1 MPKKVAVSKLN
12 ASTIDILNVIRQN
25 ASAAYQDSVPA
36 VSVET
41 DIPKVGEVLFGYP
54 AFANE
59 FISSLM
65 NRIAQVRV
73 RSAVF
78 NNPYVDLKK
87 GLITYGESVEEIFVQ
102 IAKARPFSYEKA
114 AAREL
119 KRTMPDVKS
128 AFHVMNWNVQ
138 YPITITET
146 DLRKA
151 FLSMEGVQDLITR
164 IVDSIY
170 KGAEYDEFLLFKA
183 LIIMGVTSGNMY
195 PVSVGAGTDL
205 NDAAVQF
212 RGMSNQLTFMSPN
225 YNNAKVSTVTPKE
238 NQVIFMSA
246 KFNAEFDV
254 EVLARAFNMDRA
266 DFMGRLYLIDDFTT
280 FDNDRF
286 DEIRAE
292 SDMIPEITSDQLALM
307 EDVVAILV
315 DKEWFQVYD
324 NVMKFTETYVGA
336 GDYWNYFYR
345 VQKTVSYSPFSNAVV
360 FVTDSAT
367 ITDPATLA
375 GSVVAKDTSGD
386 ITVLTVAVNEQD
398 TLQPVA
404 ANFIQTEAATKAG
417 IAVHP
422 YGAIIMSK
430 SSDTITPQIKIQS
443 GTTYTAAAAI
453 TPETAVG
460 TAVTFNKDA

>member
-12 ASTIDILNVIRQN
+12 ASTIDILNVIRKN
-25 ASAAYQDSVPA
+25 ASAAYRDSVPA
-36 VSVET
+36 VDVET

-59 FISSLM
+59 FISSLV

-151 FLSMEGVQDLITR
+151 FLSMEGVQDLIAR

-195 PVSVGAGTDL
+195 PVAIGDGTDL
-205 NDAAVQF
+205 TEAAVQF
-212 RGMSNQLTFMSPN
+212 RGMSNQLTFMSTN
-225 YNNAKVSTVTPKE
+225 YNNAKVATVTPKE

-246 KFNAEFDV
+246 KFNAEYDV

-286 DEIRAE
+286 DDIRAE
-292 SDMIPEITSDQLALM
+292 SDMIPEITSEQLELM
-307 EDVVAILV
+307 QNVVAVLV

-324 NVMKFTETYVGA
+324 NVLKFTETFVA
-336 GDYWNYFYR
+336 SGDYWNYFYR

-367 ITDPATLA
+367 ITDPASLA

-386 ITVLTVAVNEQD
+386 ITVFTVEVTEQD

-422 YGAIIMSK
+422 YGAIIMS
-430 SSDTITPQIKIQS
+430 SSDDTITPQIQIQS

>member
-12 ASTIDILNVIRQN
+12 ASTIDILNVIRKN

-73 RSAVF
+73 RSVVF

-87 GLITYGESVEEIFVQ
+87 GLITYGESIEEIFVQ

-151 FLSMEGVQDLITR
+151 FLSMEGVQDLIAR

-183 LIIMGVTSGNMY
+183 LIIMGVTSGKMY
-195 PVSVGAGTDL
+195 PVSIGDGTDL

-324 NVMKFTETYVGA
+324 NVMKFTETFVA
-336 GDYWNYFYR
+336 SGDYWNYFYR

-360 FVTDSAT
+360 FVTASAT

-386 ITVLTVAVNEQD
+386 ITVLTVAVTDQN

>member
-151 FLSMEGVQDLITR
+151 FLSMEGVQDLIAR

-195 PVSVGAGTDL
+195 PISIGDGTDL

-307 EDVVAILV
+307 EDVVAVLA

-324 NVMKFTETYVGA
+324 NVMKMTETYVGA

-360 FVTDSAT
+360 FVTDGAT

-386 ITVLTVAVNEQD
+386 ITVLTVAVADQN

>member
-87 GLITYGESVEEIFVQ
+87 GLITYGESIEEIFVQ

-151 FLSMEGVQDLITR
+151 FLSMEGVQDLIAR

-195 PVSVGAGTDL
+195 PVSIGDGTDL

-324 NVMKFTETYVGA
+324 NVMKFTETFVA
-336 GDYWNYFYR
+336 SGDYWNYFYR

-386 ITVLTVAVNEQD
+386 ITVFTVEVTEQD

-453 TPETAVG
+453 TPETEVG

>member
-1 MPKKVAVSKLN
+1 MPKRVNVTKLN
-12 ASTIDILNVIRQN
+12 ASTIDILNVIRKN
-25 ASAAYQDSVPA
+25 ASAAYQDAVPA
-36 VSVET
+36 VAVET

-59 FISSLM
+59 FISSLV

-87 GLITYGESVEEIFVQ
+87 GLINYGESIEEIFVQ

-138 YPITITET
+138 YPITFTFT
-146 DLRKA
+146 DLLKA
-151 FLSMEGVQDLITR
+151 FLSMEGVQDLIAR

-195 PVSVGAGTDL
+195 PVSIGDGTDL
-205 NDAAVQF
+205 NEAAVQF

-225 YNNAKVSTVTPKE
+225 YNNAKVSTVTPKD

-292 SDMIPEITSDQLALM
+292 SDMIPEITSDQLELM
-307 EDVVAILV
+307 QNVVAILV

-324 NVMKFTETYVGA
+324 NVMKFTETFVSS

-360 FVTDSAT
+360 FVTDNAT

-386 ITVLTVAVNEQD
+386 ITVLTVAVTDQN

-422 YGAIIMSK
+422 YGAIIMS
-430 SSDTITPQIKIQS
+430 SSDDTITPQIQIQS

-453 TPETAVG
+453 TPETEVG

>member
-1 MPKKVAVSKLN
+1 MPKRVAVSKLN

-151 FLSMEGVQDLITR
+151 FLSMEGVQDLIAR

-195 PVSVGAGTDL
+195 PVSIGDGTDL

-280 FDNDRF
+280 FDNARF

-307 EDVVAILV
+307 EDVAAVLV

-324 NVMKFTETYVGA
+324 NVMKMTETYVGA

-386 ITVLTVAVNEQD
+386 ITVLTVAVTDQN

-453 TPETAVG
+453 TPETEVG
-460 TAVTFNKDA
+460 TAVTFNKNA

>member
-87 GLITYGESVEEIFVQ
+87 GLITYGESIEEIFVQ

-151 FLSMEGVQDLITR
+151 FLSMEGVQDLIAR

-195 PVSVGAGTDL
+195 PVSIGDGTDL

-324 NVMKFTETYVGA
+324 NVMKFTETFIA
-336 GDYWNYFYR
+336 SGDYWNYFYR

-386 ITVLTVAVNEQD
+386 ITVFTVEVTEQD

-453 TPETAVG
+453 TPETEVG

>member
-1 MPKKVAVSKLN
+1 MPKRVAVSKLN

-119 KRTMPDVKS
+119 KRTMADVKS

-151 FLSMEGVQDLITR
+151 FLSMEGVQDLIAR

-183 LIIMGVTSGNMY
+183 LIIIGVTSGKMY
-195 PVSVGAGTDL
+195 PVSIGDGSDL
-205 NDAAVQF
+205 NVAAVQF

-225 YNNAKVSTVTPKE
+225 YNNARVSTVTPKE

-246 KFNAEFDV
+246 KFNAKFDV

-292 SDMIPEITSDQLALM
+292 SDMIPEITSGQLVLM
-307 EDVVAILV
+307 EDVVAVLV

-324 NVMKFTETYVGA
+324 NVMKMTETYVGA

-360 FVTDSAT
+360 FVTESAT

-386 ITVLTVAVNEQD
+386 ITVLTVAVTDQN

-453 TPETAVG
+453 TPETEVG

>member
-1 MPKKVAVSKLN
+1 MPKRVTVTKLN
-12 ASTIDILNVIRQN
+12 ASTIDILNVIRKN
-25 ASAAYQDSVPA
+25 ASAAYRDSVPA
-36 VSVET
+36 VDVET

-59 FISSLM
+59 FISSLV

-138 YPITITET
+138 YPLTITET

-151 FLSMEGVQDLITR
+151 FLSMEGVQDLIAR

-195 PVSVGAGTDL
+195 PVAIGDGTDL
-205 NDAAVQF
+205 TEAAVQF
-212 RGMSNQLTFMSPN
+212 RGMSNQLTFMSTN
-225 YNNAKVSTVTPKE
+225 YNNAKVATVTPKE

-246 KFNAEFDV
+246 KFNAEYDV

-286 DEIRAE
+286 DDIRAE
-292 SDMIPEITSDQLALM
+292 SDMIPEITSEQLELM
-307 EDVVAILV
+307 QNVVAVLV

-324 NVMKFTETYVGA
+324 NVLKFTETFVA
-336 GDYWNYFYR
+336 SGDYWNYFYR

-367 ITDPATLA
+367 ITDPASLA

-386 ITVLTVAVNEQD
+386 ITVFTVEVTEQD

-422 YGAIIMSK
+422 YGAIIMS
-430 SSDTITPQIKIQS
+430 SSDDTITPQIQIQS

-453 TPETAVG
+453 TPETEVG

>member
-41 DIPKVGEVLFGYP
+41 DIPKVGEVLVGYP

-87 GLITYGESVEEIFVQ
+87 GLITYGESIEEIFVQ

-138 YPITITET
+138 YPITITDT

-151 FLSMEGVQDLITR
+151 FLSMEGVQDLIAR

-195 PVSVGAGTDL
+195 PVSIGDGTDL

-324 NVMKFTETYVGA
+324 NVMKFTETFVA
-336 GDYWNYFYR
+336 SGDYWNYFYR

-386 ITVLTVAVNEQD
+386 ITVFTVEVTEQD

-453 TPETAVG
+453 TPETEVG

>member
-12 ASTIDILNVIRQN
+12 ASSIDILNVIRQN

-41 DIPKVGEVLFGYP
+41 DIPKVGEVLVGYP

-87 GLITYGESVEEIFVQ
+87 GLITYGESIEEIFVQ

-138 YPITITET
+138 YPITITDT

-151 FLSMEGVQDLITR
+151 FLSMEGVQDLIAR

-195 PVSVGAGTDL
+195 PVSIGDGTDL

-324 NVMKFTETYVGA
+324 NVMKFTETFIA
-336 GDYWNYFYR
+336 SCDYWNYFYR

-386 ITVLTVAVNEQD
+386 ITVFTVEVTEQD

-453 TPETAVG
+453 TPETEVG

>member
-12 ASTIDILNVIRQN
+12 ASTIDILNVIRKN
-25 ASAAYQDSVPA
+25 ASAAYQDSVPEVA
-36 VSVET
+36 VET

-87 GLITYGESVEEIFVQ
+87 GLITYGESIEEIFVQ

-138 YPITITET
+138 YPITFTFT
-146 DLRKA
+146 DLQKS
-151 FLSMEGVQDLITR
+151 FLSMEGVQDLIAR

-195 PVSVGAGTDL
+195 PVAIGDGTDL
-205 NDAAVQF
+205 NEAAVQF
-212 RGMSNQLTFMSPN
+212 RGMSNQLTFMSTK
-225 YNNAKVSTVTPKE
+225 YNNAKVATVTPKE

-246 KFNAEFDV
+246 KFNAAFDV

-292 SDMIPEITSDQLALM
+292 SDMIPEITSDQLELM
-307 EDVVAILV
+307 QNVVAILV

-324 NVMKFTETYVGA
+324 NVMKFTETFVA
-336 GDYWNYFYR
+336 SGDYWNYFYR

-360 FVTDSAT
+360 FVTNSAT
-367 ITDPATLA
+367 ITDPASLA

-386 ITVLTVAVNEQD
+386 ITVFTVAVTELD

-422 YGAIIMSK
+422 YGAIIMS
-430 SSDTITPQIKIQS
+430 SPDDTITPQIQIQS

>member
-12 ASTIDILNVIRQN
+12 ASTIDILNVIRKN

-36 VSVET
+36 VAVET

-59 FISSLM
+59 FISSLV

-73 RSAVF
+73 KSAVF

-151 FLSMEGVQDLITR
+151 FLSMEGVQDLIAR

-195 PVSVGAGTDL
+195 PVSIGDGTDL

-212 RGMSNQLTFMSPN
+212 RGMSNKLTFMSPK
-225 YNNAKVSTVTPKE
+225 YNNSKVSTVTPKD

-324 NVMKFTETYVGA
+324 NVMKFTETFVA
-336 GDYWNYFYR
+336 SGDYWNYFYR

-367 ITDPATLA
+367 ITDPAKLA

-386 ITVLTVAVNEQD
+386 ITVLTVAVTEQD

-422 YGAIIMSK
+422 YGAIIMS
-430 SSDTITPQIKIQS
+430 SSDDTITPQIQIQS

>member
-87 GLITYGESVEEIFVQ
+87 GLITYGESIEEIFVQ

-151 FLSMEGVQDLITR
+151 FLSMEGVQDLIAR

-195 PVSVGAGTDL
+195 PVSVGDGTNL

-212 RGMSNQLTFMSPN
+212 RGMSNKLTFMSTN
-225 YNNAKVSTVTPKE
+225 YNNEKVPTVTPKE

-246 KFNAEFDV
+246 KFNAEYDV

-324 NVMKFTETYVGA
+324 NVMKFTETFVA
-336 GDYWNYFYR
+336 SGDYWNYFYR

-360 FVTDSAT
+360 FVTASAT
-367 ITDPATLA
+367 ISDPATLA
-375 GSVVAKDTSGD
+375 GSVVAKYTSGD
-386 ITVLTVAVNEQD
+386 ITVLTVAVTDQV

>member
-1 MPKKVAVSKLN
+1 MPKRVAVSKLN

-36 VSVET
+36 ASVET

-54 AFANE
+54 AFTNE

-78 NNPYVDLKK
+78 NSPYVDLKK
-87 GLITYGESVEEIFVQ
+87 GLISYGESIEEIFVQ

-151 FLSMEGVQDLITR
+151 FLSMEGVQDLIAR
-164 IVDSIY
+164 IVDSVY

-183 LIIMGVTSGNMY
+183 LIIMGVTSGIMY
-195 PVSVGAGTDL
+195 PVSIGDGTDL

-212 RGMSNQLTFMSPN
+212 RGMSNQLTFMSTK
-225 YNNAKVSTVTPKE
+225 YNNARVSTVTPKE

-254 EVLARAFNMDRA
+254 EVLARDFNMDRA

-307 EDVVAILV
+307 ENVVAVLA

-324 NVMKFTETYVGA
+324 NVMKMTETYVGA

-367 ITDPATLA
+367 ISDPASLA

-386 ITVLTVAVNEQD
+386 ITVLTVAVTDQV

-404 ANFIQTEAATKAG
+404 ATFIQTEAATKAG

-422 YGAIIMSK
+422 YGATIMS
-430 SSDTITPQIKIQS
+430 SSDDTITPQIQIQS

-453 TPETAVG
+453 TPETEVG

>member
-151 FLSMEGVQDLITR
+151 FLSMEGVQDLIAR

-183 LIIMGVTSGNMY
+183 LIIMGVTSGNLY
-195 PVSVGAGTDL
+195 PVSIGDGTDL

-307 EDVVAILV
+307 EDVVAILA

-324 NVMKFTETYVGA
+324 NVMKMTETYVGA

-386 ITVLTVAVNEQD
+386 ITVLTVALTDQD

-453 TPETAVG
+453 TPETEVG
-460 TAVTFNKDA
+460 TTVTFNKNA

>member
-87 GLITYGESVEEIFVQ
+87 GLITYGESIEEIFVQ

-151 FLSMEGVQDLITR
+151 FLSMEGVQDLIAR

-195 PVSVGAGTDL
+195 PVSIGDGTNL
-205 NDAAVQF
+205 NDAAV
-212 RGMSNQLTFMSPN
+212 QLTFMSPN
-225 YNNAKVSTVTPKE
+225 YNNARVSTVTPKE

-254 EVLARAFNMDRA
+254 EVLARSFNMDRA

-307 EDVVAILV
+307 EDVVAVLA

-324 NVMKFTETYVGA
+324 NVMKMTETYVGA

-367 ITDPATLA
+367 ITDPTTLA

-386 ITVLTVAVNEQD
+386 ITVLTVAVTNQN
-398 TLQPVA
+398 TLQLVA

-422 YGAIIMSK
+422 YGAIIMS
-430 SSDTITPQIKIQS
+430 SSDDTITPQIQIQS

>member
-151 FLSMEGVQDLITR
+151 FLSMEGVQDLIAR

-195 PVSVGAGTDL
+195 PVSVGDGTDL

-307 EDVVAILV
+307 EDVVAILA

-324 NVMKFTETYVGA
+324 NVMKMTETYVGS

-360 FVTDSAT
+360 FVKDSAT

-386 ITVLTVAVNEQD
+386 ITVLTVAVTEQN

>member
-1 MPKKVAVSKLN
+1 MPKKVAVTNLN
-12 ASTIDILNVIRQN
+12 ASTIDILNVIRKN

-151 FLSMEGVQDLITR
+151 FLSMEGVQDLIAR

-183 LIIMGVTSGNMY
+183 LIIMGVTSGNLY
-195 PVSVGAGTDL
+195 PVSIGDGTDL

-212 RGMSNQLTFMSPN
+212 RGMSNQLTFMSPK

-292 SDMIPEITSDQLALM
+292 SDMIPEITSDQMALM

-324 NVMKFTETYVGA
+324 NVMKMTETYVGA

-386 ITVLTVAVNEQD
+386 ITVLTVAVTDQN

-443 GTTYTAAAAI
+443 GATYTAAAAI

>member
-87 GLITYGESVEEIFVQ
+87 GLITYGESIEEIFVQ

-151 FLSMEGVQDLITR
+151 FLSMEGVQDLIAR

-195 PVSVGAGTDL
+195 PVSIGDGTNL

-225 YNNAKVSTVTPKE
+225 YNNARVSTVTPKE

-254 EVLARAFNMDRA
+254 EVLARSFNMDRA

-307 EDVVAILV
+307 EDVVAVLA

-324 NVMKFTETYVGA
+324 NVMKMTETYVGA

-367 ITDPATLA
+367 ITDPTTLA

-386 ITVLTVAVNEQD
+386 ITVLTVAVTNQN
-398 TLQPVA
+398 TLQLVA

-422 YGAIIMSK
+422 YGAIIMS
-430 SSDTITPQIKIQS
+430 SSDDTITPQIKIQS